1 MSGQAALR
9 ISPEQRSVDE
19 KYLLVDRCYEDFAAA
34 YRIAVAALGSG
45 ASTLHD
51 ARDEALFVES
61 IGRAVA
67 VAARLRESLDYEAS
81 PVLAAYLNSMFDYVL
96 THLLDSRATRDLSAL
111 QRAGHVMAELQR
123 AFLAVHRRVA
133 R

>member
-1 MSGQAALR
+1 MYGQAAMR
-9 ISPEQRSVDE
+9 ISPEQHSVDD
-19 KYLLVDRCYEDFAAA
+19 KHLLVDRCYEDFAAA
-34 YRIAVAALGSG
+34 HRIAVAALGSG

-67 VAARLRESLDYEAS
+67 VTARLRECLDYEAS
-81 PVLAAYLNSMFDYVL
+81 PVLAAYLNTMFDYVI
-96 THLLDSRATRDLSAL
+96 THLLDGRAARDLSTL
-111 QRAGHVMAELQR
+111 QRAGHVMSELQR
-123 AFLAVHRRVA
+123 AFLAVHRRAA